1 MERIVALC
9 FALALAGT
17 PAAAQTLATP
27 APAQAP
33 ADYLAFDVLDER
45 MTVPVEIAGAGPYP
59 FIVDTGAQRSV
70 VSRQLARRLGLPS
83 GRRVRLTAMSG
94 SSDVETVIVPS
105 LTLSAPTK
113 PGLGGQRIEAPALEA
128 QHLGAPGMLG
138 IDTLQDRA
146 VVIDF
151 DKRAMTVATST
162 KRDARRRAAA
172 DEIVIQAKSLFGQ
185 LVVTDAFV
193 LGKRVRVILDTGT
206 PVSIGNVA
214 LRQLIAK
221 RKVETT
227 PAVFTSVLG
236 DQITADY
243 VIIPEMKL
251 GDATLTSL
259 PVAFS
264 DVAPF
269 RAFGVED
276 KPAILLG
283 MDALQLFRRVHI
295 DFANRQLRLAM
306 PRTAVRQPAMR
317 FGPS

>member
-1 MERIVALC
+1 
-9 FALALAGT
+9 
-17 PAAAQTLATP
+17 
-27 APAQAP
+27 
-33 ADYLAFDVLDER
+33 
-45 MTVPVEIAGAGPYP
+45 
-59 FIVDTGAQRSV
+59 
-70 VSRQLARRLGLPS
+70 
-83 GRRVRLTAMSG
+83 
-94 SSDVETVIVPS
+94 
-105 LTLSAPTK
+105 
-113 PGLGGQRIEAPALEA
+113 
-128 QHLGAPGMLG
+128 
-138 IDTLQDRA
+138 
-146 VVIDF
+146 
-151 DKRAMTVATST
+151 
-162 KRDARRRAAA
+162 
-172 DEIVIQAKSLFGQ
+172 
-185 LVVTDAFV
+185 
-193 LGKRVRVILDTGT
+193 
-206 PVSIGNVA
+206 
-214 LRQLIAK
+214 
-221 RKVETT
+221 
-227 PAVFTSVLG
+227 VLG

>member
-33 ADYLAFDVLDER
+33 ADDLAFDVLDER

>member
-1 MERIVALC
+1 
-9 FALALAGT
+9 
-17 PAAAQTLATP
+17 
-27 APAQAP
+27 
-33 ADYLAFDVLDER
+33 
-45 MTVPVEIAGAGPYP
+45 
-59 FIVDTGAQRSV
+59 
-70 VSRQLARRLGLPS
+70 
-83 GRRVRLTAMSG
+83 MSG